1 MTTGRINQVTT
12 FCPSDRV
19 LADEGQD
26 LQSVARYQGEDL
38 PSSPTMEL
46 VDLSWV
52 ASQIAA
58 SRCFHGLDLPISRNM
73 EASKLT
79 CLVSQSRKFQAC
91 FALSP

>member
-12 FCPSDRV
+12 LPLGQV

-26 LQSVARYQGEDL
+26 PQSVARYTGED
-38 PSSPTMEL
+38 PPFSPTMEL

-52 ASQIAA
+52 ASQVAA
-58 SRCFHGLDLPISRNM
+58 SRCFHGLDLPISHNM

-79 CLVSQSRKFQAC
+79 CLVSQSRKFQAR
-91 FALSP
+91 FALST